1 MLGKIE
7 CRIVRFPFVLERD
20 ALPLGRDPRNVFLVE
35 VIRNFKER
43 MLEFPFGLTDQMIDL
58 GGGDASDFEFNRAQP
73 AGADR

>member
-1 MLGKIE
+1 
-7 CRIVRFPFVLERD
+7 
-20 ALPLGRDPRNVFLVE
+20 
-35 VIRNFKER
+35 